1 MKSIVFAG
9 GSSLLAQSWIRE
21 DQPEYNFILG
31 VHKREPDQNKGRNVV
46 LAYENPEALANQFQQ
61 LKADIVV
68 NCIGLTNVE
77 ACEENEKLAAYT
89 NVEIAQNIA
98 QASKLSKVKL
108 VHISTD
114 HLFDGELPYASEQD
128 KKVPVNAY
136 GRTKSQ
142 GEDIVLDTYPDSLVI
157 RTNFFGWGP
166 SYKPSFSDKI
176 LNSIERNTPIQLFD
190 DVYYTPVS
198 VAILR
203 EHILA
208 LVEKSATGIYNVTS
222 SERITKYEFGCQ
234 LADAFGYSKNLIETV
249 SIESIPGLTQRP
261 KDMSLSNHK
270 LSVFLSKSIPSLK
283 EQILALKEEEKQ
295 QQKRLV
301 IPYGRQ
307 DVSQDDINAVVD
319 VLRSDFITQGPVIQ
333 QFEVRVADYCGA
345 KYAYACNS
353 ATSALH
359 IACLALGVG
368 EGDLVWTSPISF
380 VASSN
385 CALYCNAEVDFVD
398 IDGATY
404 NMSTIALEKKLE
416 EAQAKGR
423 LPKVVIP
430 VHLAGQ
436 SCEMEQIHA
445 LSKTYG
451 FKIIEDASHGIG
463 AQYQGQPIGSCAYSD
478 ITVFSFH
485 PVKIITTGEGGMCL
499 TNDPNL
505 SLLLA
510 RYRSHGITR
519 QAAEM
524 SKVPDG
530 PWYYEQLNLGLNYRM
545 NDIQAALGLSQM
557 DRLDEFIEKRRAVAH
572 RYDELL
578 VNSIVEIPQQHPDT
592 NSSWHLYIIRLKE
605 NAKISHKQL
614 FEKFRA
620 AGILVNIHYIPI
632 YRQPYYKN
640 LGFTSS
646 GFEEAEK
653 YYEEAISI
661 PIFPTLT
668 QEEQRKVVSL
678 IEQQPVG
685 FQNLF

>member
-1 MKSIVFAG
+1 MKTIVFAG

-21 DQPEYNFILG
+21 EQPEYNFILG

-46 LAYENPEALANQFQQ
+46 LAYENPEELAKQFQQ

-77 ACEENEKLAAYT
+77 ACEEDEKLAAYT
-89 NVEIAQNIA
+89 NVEITQNIA

-128 KKVPVNAY
+128 KKVPTNTY

-142 GEDIVLDTYPDSLVI
+142 GEDVVLDTHSDSLVI

-176 LNSIERNTPIQLFD
+176 LNSLERSTPIQLFD

-198 VAILR
+198 VASLR
-203 EHILA
+203 EYILA
-208 LVEKSATGIYNVTS
+208 LVEKSANGIFNVTS

-234 LADAFGYSKNLIETV
+234 LADAFGYSKNLIEPV

-295 QQKRLV
+295 QQERLV

-307 DVSQDDINAVVD
+307 DVSQEDINAVVD

-333 QFEVRVADYCGA
+333 QFERRVADYCGA
-345 KYAYACNS
+345 NYAYACNS

-404 NMSTIALEKKLE
+404 NMSPIVLEKKLE
-416 EAQAKGR
+416 EAKARGR

-451 FKIIEDASHGIG
+451 FRIIEDASHGIG
-463 AQYQGQPIGSCAYSD
+463 AQYKDQPVGSCTYSD

-499 TNDPNL
+499 TNDPAL
-505 SLLLA
+505 SLLLG

-524 SKVPDG
+524 SKAPDG

-557 DRLDEFIEKRRAVAH
+557 DRLDEFIEKRRAIAR

-578 VNSIVEIPQQHPDT
+578 VNSIVETPHQHPDT

-605 NAKISHKQL
+605 NVKISHKQL

-632 YRQPYYKN
+632 YRQPYYKE

-661 PIFPTLT
+661 PIFPTLS

-678 IEQQPVG
+678 IEAEPVG

>member
-1 MKSIVFAG
+1 MKTIVFTG

-21 DQPEYNFILG
+21 EQPEYNFILG
-31 VHKREPDQNKGRNVV
+31 IHNREPDQNKGRNVF
-46 LAYENPEALANQFQQ
+46 LAYENPDELAKQLQK

-77 ACEENEKLAAYT
+77 ACEEDEKLADYT
-89 NVEIAQNIA
+89 NVTIAKNIA
-98 QASKLSKVKL
+98 QASKDSKVKL

-114 HLFDGELPYASEQD
+114 HLFDGELSYASEQTI
-128 KKVPVNAY
+128 KVPVNSY
-136 GRTKSQ
+136 GRTKSH
-142 GEDIVLDTYPDSLVI
+142 GEDVVLDTHPDALVI

-166 SYKPSFSDKI
+166 SYKPSFSDII
-176 LNSIERNTPIQLFD
+176 LKSLECSSPIQLFD

-198 VAILR
+198 VTSLR

-208 LVEKSATGIYNVTS
+208 LLEKNASGVYNVTS
-222 SERITKYEFGCQ
+222 SERITKFEFGCQ
-234 LADAFGYSKNLIETV
+234 LAEAFGFDKTLIEPI
-249 SIESIPGLTQRP
+249 SIESITDLTQRP
-261 KDMSLSNHK
+261 KDMSLCNHK
-270 LSVFLSKSIPSLK
+270 LSVFLSKSVPSLK
-283 EQILALKEEEKQ
+283 EQILALKEEENQNKE
-295 QQKRLV
+295 RLV

-307 DVSQDDINAVVD
+307 DVSQKDIDAVVD

-333 QFEVRVADYCGA
+333 QFERRVAEYCGA
-345 KYAYACNS
+345 NYAYACNS

-385 CALYCNAEVDFVD
+385 CALYCNSEVDFVD
-398 IDGATY
+398 IDGDTY

-416 EAQAKGR
+416 EAKAKGR

-436 SCEMEQIHA
+436 SCDMEQIHS

-463 AQYQGQPIGSCAYSD
+463 AQYKGQPIGKCTYSD
-478 ITVFSFH
+478 IAVFSFH

-499 TNDPNL
+499 TNDPEL
-505 SLLLA
+505 SLLLG

-524 SKVPDG
+524 SKAPDG

-557 DRLDEFIEKRRAVAH
+557 DRLDEFIEKRTLIAR

-578 VNSIVEIPQQHPDT
+578 VNSIVQIPQQHPDT
-592 NSSWHLYIIRLKE
+592 NSSWHLYIIRLKK

-614 FEKFRA
+614 FEKYRA
-620 AGILVNIHYIPI
+620 AGIIVNIHYIPI
-632 YRQPYYKN
+632 YRQPYYKE

-661 PIFPTLT
+661 PIFPGLT
-668 QEEQRKVVSL
+668 IEEQDKVVSL
-678 IEQQPVG
+678 IEQPVG

>member
-1 MKSIVFAG
+1 M
-9 GSSLLAQSWIRE
+9 
-21 DQPEYNFILG
+21 
-31 VHKREPDQNKGRNVV
+31 
-46 LAYENPEALANQFQQ
+46 
-61 LKADIVV
+61 
-68 NCIGLTNVE
+68 
-77 ACEENEKLAAYT
+77 
-89 NVEIAQNIA
+89 
-98 QASKLSKVKL
+98 
-108 VHISTD
+108 
-114 HLFDGELPYASEQD
+114 
-128 KKVPVNAY
+128 
-136 GRTKSQ
+136 
-142 GEDIVLDTYPDSLVI
+142 
-157 RTNFFGWGP
+157 
-166 SYKPSFSDKI
+166 
-176 LNSIERNTPIQLFD
+176 
-190 DVYYTPVS
+190 
-198 VAILR
+198 
-203 EHILA
+203 
-208 LVEKSATGIYNVTS
+208 
-222 SERITKYEFGCQ
+222 
-234 LADAFGYSKNLIETV
+234 
-249 SIESIPGLTQRP
+249 
-261 KDMSLSNHK
+261 
-270 LSVFLSKSIPSLK
+270 
-283 EQILALKEEEKQ
+283 
-295 QQKRLV
+295 
-301 IPYGRQ
+301 
-307 DVSQDDINAVVD
+307 
-319 VLRSDFITQGPVIQ
+319 RSDFITQGPVIQ
-333 QFEVRVADYCGA
+333 QFEARVADYCGA

-398 IDGATY
+398 IDGDTY
-404 NMSTIALEKKLE
+404 NMSPRALKKKLE
-416 EAQAKGR
+416 QAKAKGR

-445 LSKTYG
+445 LSQTYG

-463 AQYQGQPIGSCAYSD
+463 AQYKGQPVGSCIYSD
-478 ITVFSFH
+478 IAVFSFH

-499 TNDPNL
+499 TNDPEL

-524 SKVPDG
+524 SKAPDG

-557 DRLDEFIEKRRAVAH
+557 DRLDEFIEKRRIIAR

-578 VNSIVEIPQQHPDT
+578 VNSIVETPHQHPDT
-592 NSSWHLYIIRLKE
+592 NSSWHLYIIRLKM

-614 FEKFRA
+614 FEKFKA

-632 YRQPYYKN
+632 YHQPYYKN

-661 PIFPTLT
+661 PIFPTLS

-678 IEQQPVG
+678 IEAEPVG

>member
-1 MKSIVFAG
+1 MKTIVFAG

-21 DQPEYNFILG
+21 EQPEYNFILG

-46 LAYENPEALANQFQQ
+46 LAYENPEKLAKQFQQ

-77 ACEENEKLAAYT
+77 ACEEDEKLAAYT

-98 QASKLSKVKL
+98 QAGKLSKVKL

-114 HLFDGELPYASEQD
+114 HLFDGTKAYASELE

-142 GEDIVLDTYPDSLVI
+142 GEDVVFDTYPDALVI

-176 LNSIERNTPIQLFD
+176 LNSLERNTPIQLFD

-198 VAILR
+198 VVSLR

-234 LADAFGYSKNLIETV
+234 LADAFGYSKNLIEPV
-249 SIESIPGLTQRP
+249 SIESISGLTQRP

-295 QQKRLV
+295 QQECLI

-307 DVSQDDINAVVD
+307 DVSQEDINAVVD

-333 QFEVRVADYCGA
+333 QFERRVADYCEA
-345 KYAYACNS
+345 NYAYACNS

-404 NMSTIALEKKLE
+404 NMSPTALEKKLE
-416 EAQAKGR
+416 EAKAKGR

-463 AQYQGQPIGSCAYSD
+463 AQYKGQPIGSCAYSD

-524 SKVPDG
+524 SKAPDG

-557 DRLDEFIEKRRAVAH
+557 DRLDEFIEKRRTIAR

-578 VNSIVEIPQQHPDT
+578 VNSIVQTPHQHQDT

-605 NAKISHKQL
+605 NANISHKQL

-646 GFEEAEK
+646 GFVEAEK

-661 PIFPTLT
+661 PIFPTLS
-668 QEEQRKVVSL
+668 QKEQRKVISL
-678 IEQQPVG
+678 IEAEPVG

>member
-1 MKSIVFAG
+1 MKTIVFAG

-21 DQPEYNFILG
+21 EQPEYNFILG
-31 VHKREPDQNKGRNVV
+31 VHKREPDKKKGRNVV
-46 LAYENPEALANQFQQ
+46 LAYENPKELAKQFQQ
-61 LKADIVV
+61 LNADIVV

-77 ACEENEKLAAYT
+77 ACEEDEKLAVYT

-114 HLFDGELPYASEQD
+114 HLFDGAKAYASEQD

-142 GEDIVLDTYPDSLVI
+142 GEDIVLDTHPDSLVI

-176 LNSIERNTPIQLFD
+176 LKSLERNTPIELFD

-198 VAILR
+198 VASLR
-203 EHILA
+203 EYILA
-208 LVEKSATGIYNVTS
+208 LVEKSANGIFNVTS

-234 LADAFGYSKNLIETV
+234 LADAFGYSKNLIEPV

-270 LSVFLSKSIPSLK
+270 LIVFLSKSIPSLK

-295 QQKRLV
+295 QQERLV

-307 DVSQDDINAVVD
+307 DVSQEDINAVVY

-333 QFEVRVADYCGA
+333 QFERRVADYCGA
-345 KYAYACNS
+345 NYAYACNS

-416 EAQAKGR
+416 KAKAKGR

-463 AQYQGQPIGSCAYSD
+463 AQYKDQPVGSCAYSD

-499 TNDPNL
+499 TNDPEL
-505 SLLLA
+505 SLLLG

-524 SKVPDG
+524 SKAPDG

-557 DRLDEFIEKRRAVAH
+557 DRLDEFIEKRRAIAR

-632 YRQPYYKN
+632 YRQPYYKE
-640 LGFTSS
+640 LGFTSA

>member
-1 MKSIVFAG
+1 MKTIVFAG

-21 DQPEYNFILG
+21 EQPEYNFILG

-46 LAYENPEALANQFQQ
+46 LAYENPEELAKQFQQ

-77 ACEENEKLAAYT
+77 ACEEDEKLAAYT

-128 KKVPVNAY
+128 KKVPVNVY

-142 GEDIVLDTYPDSLVI
+142 GEDIVLDTHPDSLVI

-166 SYKPSFSDKI
+166 SYKPSFSDQI
-176 LNSIERNTPIQLFD
+176 LNCLERNTPIQLFD

-198 VAILR
+198 VASLR

-222 SERITKYEFGCQ
+222 SDRITKFEFGCQ
-234 LADAFGYSKNLIETV
+234 LADAFGYSKNLIEPI
-249 SIESIPGLTQRP
+249 SIESIPGLTKRP

-270 LSVFLSKSIPSLK
+270 LSVFLSKPIPALK

-295 QQKRLV
+295 QQERLV

-307 DVSQDDINAVVD
+307 DVSKEDINAVVD
-319 VLRSDFITQGPVIQ
+319 VLRSDFITQGPVVQ
-333 QFEVRVADYCGA
+333 QFERRVADYCGA
-345 KYAYACNS
+345 DYAYACNS

-398 IDGATY
+398 IDDATY
-404 NMSTIALEKKLE
+404 NMSPIELEKKLQ
-416 EAQAKGR
+416 EAKTKGR

-463 AQYQGQPIGSCAYSD
+463 AQYKAQPVGSCTYSD

-499 TNDPNL
+499 TNDPAL
-505 SLLLA
+505 SLLLG

-519 QAAEM
+519 QAEEM
-524 SKVPDG
+524 SKAPDG

-557 DRLDEFIEKRRAVAH
+557 DRLDEFIEKRRAIAR

-578 VNSIVEIPQQHPDT
+578 VNSIVKTPHQHPDT
-592 NSSWHLYIIRLKE
+592 NSSWHLYIIRLKKST
-605 NAKISHKQL
+605 KISHKQL
-614 FEKFRA
+614 FEKLRA

-632 YRQPYYKN
+632 YRQPYYKE
-640 LGFTSS
+640 LGFSCY
-646 GFEEAEK
+646 GFEEAER

-661 PIFPTLT
+661 PIFPSLT
-668 QEEQRKVVSL
+668 RNEQNK
-678 IEQQPVG
+678 ITTIINQKKVG

>member
-1 MKSIVFAG
+1 MKTIVFAG
-9 GSSLLAQSWIRE
+9 GSSLLTQSWIRE
-21 DQPEYNFILG
+21 EQPEYNFILG
-31 VHKREPDQNKGRNVV
+31 VHNREPDQNKGRNMV
-46 LAYENPEALANQFQQ
+46 LAYEDPEELAKQFQE
-61 LKADIVV
+61 LKADIVI

-77 ACEENEKLAAYT
+77 ACEEDEKLATHT
-89 NVEIAQNIA
+89 NVEIAKNIA
-98 QASKLSKVKL
+98 QASKESKVKL

-114 HLFDGELPYASEQD
+114 HLFDGELAFASEQD
-128 KKVPVNAY
+128 KKIPVNAY

-142 GEDIVLDTYPDSLVI
+142 GEDIVLDTYPDALVI
-157 RTNFFGWGP
+157 RTNFYGWGP

-176 LNSIERNTPIQLFD
+176 LKSLERNTPIQLFD
-190 DVYYTPVS
+190 DVYYTPIS
-198 VAILR
+198 VASLR
-203 EHILA
+203 KYILA
-208 LVEKSATGIYNVTS
+208 LLEKSATGIYNVTS
-222 SERITKYEFGCQ
+222 SERITKYEFGCR
-234 LADAFGYSKNLIETV
+234 LADVFGFDKTLIEPI
-249 SIESIPGLTQRP
+249 SIESLSGLTRRP
-261 KDMSLSNHK
+261 NDMSLSNHK
-270 LSVFLSKSIPSLK
+270 LSVFLSKSVSSLK
-283 EQILALKEEEKQ
+283 EQIIALKEEEKQ
-295 QQKRLV
+295 QQERLV

-307 DVSQDDINAVVD
+307 DVSQKDIDAVVD

-333 QFEVRVADYCGA
+333 QFEARVADYCGA

-398 IDGATY
+398 IDGDTY
-404 NMSTIALEKKLE
+404 NMSPRALKKKLE
-416 EAQAKGR
+416 QAKAKGR

-445 LSKTYG
+445 LSQTYG

-463 AQYQGQPIGSCAYSD
+463 AQYKGQPVGSCIYSD
-478 ITVFSFH
+478 IAVFSFH

-499 TNDPNL
+499 TNDPEL
-505 SLLLA
+505 SLLLG
-510 RYRSHGITR
+510 RFRSHGITR
-519 QAAEM
+519 QATEM
-524 SKVPDG
+524 SKAPDG

-557 DRLDEFIEKRRAVAH
+557 DRLDEFIEKRRAIAR

-578 VNSIVEIPQQHPDT
+578 VNSMVETPHQHPDT

-620 AGILVNIHYIPI
+620 SGILVNIHYIPI
-632 YRQPYYKN
+632 YRQPYYKE
-640 LGFTSS
+640 LGFTIS

-661 PIFPTLT
+661 PLFPTLSN
-668 QEEQRKVVSL
+668 EEQRKVVSL

>member
-1 MKSIVFAG
+1 MKTIVFAG

-21 DQPEYNFILG
+21 EQPEYNFILG

-46 LAYENPEALANQFQQ
+46 LAYENPEELAKQFQQ
-61 LKADIVV
+61 LKADVVV

-77 ACEENEKLAAYT
+77 ACEDDEKLAAYT

-114 HLFDGELPYASEQD
+114 HLFDGAKAYASEQE

-142 GEDIVLDTYPDSLVI
+142 GEDVVLDTYPDALVI

-176 LNSIERNTPIQLFD
+176 LNSLERNTPIQLFD

-198 VAILR
+198 VASLR
-203 EHILA
+203 EYILA
-208 LVEKSATGIYNVTS
+208 LVEKSANGIFNVTS
-222 SERITKYEFGCQ
+222 SERITKYEFGC
-234 LADAFGYSKNLIETV
+234 LLTDAFGYSKNLIEPV

-270 LSVFLSKSIPSLK
+270 LSVFLSKSISSLK
-283 EQILALKEEEKQ
+283 EQILALKEEVKQ
-295 QQKRLV
+295 QLERLV

-307 DVSQDDINAVVD
+307 DVSQEDINAVVD

-333 QFEVRVADYCGA
+333 QFEARVADYCGA
-345 KYAYACNS
+345 NYAYACNS

-385 CALYCNAEVDFVD
+385 CALYCNAVVDFVD

-404 NMSTIALEKKLE
+404 NMSPTALEKKLE
-416 EAQAKGR
+416 EAKAKGR

-463 AQYQGQPIGSCAYSD
+463 AQYKDQPIGSCAYSD

-499 TNDPNL
+499 TNDPEL
-505 SLLLA
+505 SLLLG

-524 SKVPDG
+524 SKAPDG

-557 DRLDEFIEKRRAVAH
+557 DRLDEFIEKRRAIAR

-578 VNSIVEIPQQHPDT
+578 GNSIVGIPHQHTDT

-632 YRQPYYKN
+632 YRQPYYKE
-640 LGFTSS
+640 LGFTSA

-661 PIFPTLT
+661 PIFPTLS